1 MLLSAKSKLAFL
13 YVFKH
18 NRIVQLSANSY
29 GRPKLD
35 QIKLTTQI
43 RWKPTWWG
51 CRQEM
56 TFHFG
61 TVVIWSTQSTVLTVK
76 RLKGWS
82 EAQKWKAAVHPNY
95 LSSRAVALETVS
107 KGAFSEARPRA
118 KPQKNL
124 PLLQRMNSGQVNIHS
139 LWVNPAP
146 PTTPLFQTS
155 HYVPFSLTP
164 LHTHTHTQLQQSP
177 QLCASMCGWSKSMF
191 MKSKAR
197 IS

>member
-1 MLLSAKSKLAFL
+1 MLLSEKSKLSFC
-13 YVFKH
+13 VFKH
-18 NRIVQLSANSY
+18 NRVVQFSANSY

-35 QIKLTTQI
+35 QIKLTIQI
-43 RWKPTWWG
+43 GWKLTWWG
-51 CRQEM
+51 CWQEM

-61 TVVIWSTQSTVLTVK
+61 TVVIQSRQSTVLTVK
-76 RLKGWS
+76 RQKGWS
-82 EAQKWKAAVHPNY
+82 DAQKWKAAVHPNY

-107 KGAFSEARPRA
+107 KGAFSEARPGA

-124 PLLQRMNSGQVNIHS
+124 LLLQRMNSGQVSIHS
-139 LWVNPAP
+139 LRVNPAP

-164 LHTHTHTQLQQSP
+164 LHTHTHTVLQQSP
-177 QLCASMCGWSKSMF
+177 QPCASMCGWSKSMF